1 MHLVQA
7 LTYIR
12 SVSGWFQE
20 SFLLEFDP
28 SAIKLSLKRPFIII
42 IIIDVMKN
50 ISVKKNIA

>member
-1 MHLVQA
+1 MQA

-42 IIIDVMKN
+42 IIDVMKN

>member
-1 MHLVQA
+1 MQA

-28 SAIKLSLKRPFIII
+28 SAIKLNLKRPFI